1 MRGITLDMSV
11 APRSATSLRRVTVLA
26 HPAAATDSYYREV
39 RQLASS
45 SASGQLRPPECPVSA
60 GEPMISQW
68 LVANLPSSVLLLG
81 IIVVVAGGAM
91 LIQVVVRRNF
101 PNLKGEE
108 HNDVIKF
115 AFGVVGFVF
124 AFFLGFVVSAMW
136 GQIGDA
142 DARVRTEGAAGVQ
155 LARTVTVFDQP
166 DEDRIRKALL
176 EYQQEAVVEWDKVA
190 QGGTHSEADAA
201 LTRVYAAYEE
211 VQARTDAQKT
221 ILSSSFGNLDSLG
234 QARTQRLAQA
244 QTDDGPPWSLWA
256 VIWLTSG
263 LLLACAIIYDVKK
276 PATHYTMVA
285 ILGVLVAVNLFLVA
299 ELSHPFIGEIGTT
312 SEPLQQVIQ
321 QLS

>member
-1 MRGITLDMSV
+1 
-11 APRSATSLRRVTVLA
+11 
-26 HPAAATDSYYREV
+26 
-39 RQLASS
+39 
-45 SASGQLRPPECPVSA
+45 
-60 GEPMISQW
+60 MISQW
-68 LVANLPSSVLLLG
+68 LVATLPSWLLLLG
-81 IIVVVAGGAM
+81 IIVVVAGGAV
-91 LIQVVVRRNF
+91 LIQVFVRRHF

-142 DARVRTEGAAGVQ
+142 DGRARTEGAAGVQ
-155 LARTVTVFDQP
+155 LVRTSSVFDAP
-166 DEDRIRKALL
+166 DEDRIREALRD
-176 EYQQEAVVEWDKVA
+176 YQQAALIEWREIT
-190 QGGTHSEADAA
+190 QGGSYPDADDAF
-201 LTRVYAAYEE
+201 TRLYAAYEG
-211 VQARTDAQKT
+211 VQARSDAQKT
-221 ILSSSFGNLDSLG
+221 ILSTSFSNLDSLG

-276 PATHYTMVA
+276 PASHYTMVA

-312 SEPLQQVIQ
+312 PEPLQQVIR
-321 QLS
+321 QLG

>member
-1 MRGITLDMSV
+1 
-11 APRSATSLRRVTVLA
+11 
-26 HPAAATDSYYREV
+26 
-39 RQLASS
+39 
-45 SASGQLRPPECPVSA
+45 
-60 GEPMISQW
+60 MISQW
-68 LVANLPSSVLLLG
+68 LVANLPSWALLLG
-81 IIVVVAGGAM
+81 IIIVVTGGAI
-91 LIQVVVRRNF
+91 LIQILVRRNF
-101 PNLKGEE
+101 SSLKGEE
-108 HNDVIKF
+108 HNDVIRF

-142 DARVRTEGAAGVQ
+142 DGRARTEGAAGVQ

-176 EYQQEAVVEWDKVA
+176 EYHQEAVAEWDEIA
-190 QGGTHSEADAA
+190 QGGSHPETDEA
-201 LTRVYAAYEE
+201 LTRLYAAYED
-211 VQARTDAQKT
+211 VQARTDAQKSM
-221 ILSSSFGNLDSLG
+221 LSSAFGNLDSLG

-263 LLLACAIIYDVKK
+263 LLLACAIVYDVKK

-299 ELSHPFIGEIGTT
+299 ELSHPFIGEIGTS
-312 SEPLQQVIQ
+312 SEPLQQVVR